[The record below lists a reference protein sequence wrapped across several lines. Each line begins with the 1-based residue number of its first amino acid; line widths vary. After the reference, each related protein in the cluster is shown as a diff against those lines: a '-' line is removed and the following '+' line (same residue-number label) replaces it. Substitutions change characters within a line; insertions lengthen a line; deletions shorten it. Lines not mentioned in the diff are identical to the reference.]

1 MDSTPNSS
9 NNGDNSDYRDRVNE
23 EFKTPIRKGTEGL
36 RKAIAEIVADPA
48 VPKEDWLVEARAAR
62 ADHQVDYDVDD
73 DWLRLRLEEAQ
84 QALSDERANA
94 VRGDS
99 KFSVR
104 KVKDVMPGF
113 IKDGMLHMLNA
124 EQGAGKSCFILGLFR
139 ALTSGEQTASF
150 LNVEVNS
157 STNWR
162 LFLIAPDMPK
172 ESWALPLANYGFATA
187 TGQVEDEIEFLH
199 LDKRVALL
207 ACQDTGYSL
216 SKAHIEEYR
225 QMALDSVARGERPLF
240 AFDSYSTLV
249 ANFQQMEEINAQFAQ
264 PLQDL
269 QKAMSGTGATVIVLH
284 HTAKSGIGSVV
295 SSGSGTNR
303 LGRIP
308 DVIIT
313 MEAAG
318 KHSDRLF
325 LSSRKRVTPTSL
337 IIEQDFDAGQWI
349 CHGDAN
355 EARALR
361 DLIGKIAALK
371 GPQEKIYEWAQQRW
385 ENQGKPF
392 SIDDVT
398 HLIERSKQAARN
410 HVRKMEADGV
420 IYQCDSEPTISK
432 PRALFLPAEYRGQWT
447 LTTIDNQLT
456 TPAETGE
463 SPAPQALTTKTTK
476 ESSQARHIIPCHPVD
491 SQVSYQGRVWTVRE
505 INLATGMH
513 TIYRSP
519 GITKSD
525 LRMMDLEPFIDP
537 DEEL

>member
-1 MDSTPNSS
+1 MDSLREHAKEVVQTLPETDWMAAMRNQSAHLEIEQDVRDEELHDFLS
-9 NNGDNSDYRDRVNE
+9 QAEQSLNDDSD
-23 EFKTPIRKGTEGL
+23 
-36 RKAIAEIVADPA
+36 
-48 VPKEDWLVEARAAR
+48 
-62 ADHQVDYDVDD
+62 
-73 DWLRLRLEEAQ
+73 
-84 QALSDERANA
+84 NA
-94 VRGDS
+94 VQGGS
-99 KFSVR
+99 TFSVR

-113 IKDGMLHMLNA
+113 IKEGMLHMLNA

-139 ALTSGEQTASF
+139 ALVSDEQTASF
-150 LNVEVNS
+150 LNVEVDA

-162 LFLIAPDMPK
+162 LFLVAPDMPK

-187 TGQVEDEIEFLH
+187 TGQVENEIEFLE
-199 LDKRVALL
+199 LDQRVALL

-216 SKAHIEEYR
+216 SKAHIAEYR

-249 ANFQQMEEINAQFAQ
+249 ANFKHMEEISALFAQ

-284 HTAKSGIGSVV
+284 HTSKGGIERVV

-308 DVIIT
+308 DVIIS

-318 KHSDRLF
+318 KHTERLF
-325 LSSRKRVTPTSL
+325 LSSRKRVTPTNL
-337 IIEQDFDAGQWI
+337 IIEQDFDAGEWT

-361 DLIGKIAALK
+361 ELIGKIASLK
-371 GPQEKIYEWAQQRW
+371 GPQEKVYEWAQQRW
-385 ENQGKPF
+385 ENQGLPF
-392 SIDDVT
+392 STEDVK
-398 HLIERSKQAARN
+398 HLIERSVQTARN

-420 IYQCDSEPTISK
+420 IYQCDQKETVTTPL
-432 PRALFLPAEYRGQWT
+432 PLYLPAEYRQQWGVRKHGKGQE
-447 LTTIDNQLT
+447 
-456 TPAETGE
+456 TPAESAKSTAAQEYERYERHE
-463 SPAPQALTTKTTK
+463 STQAH
-476 ESSQARHIIPCHPVD
+476 QIVPCRAVD
-491 SQVSYQGRVWTVRE
+491 SQVTYEGKVWTVKE

-513 TIYRSP
+513 TIHRPP
-519 GITKSD
+519 GLTKSD

>member
-1 MDSTPNSS
+1 MHSTGSSSSSGDNTDNRAPFQRAMDSLRDHAETVVQSLPETDWMAAMRNQSAHLEIEQDVRDVELRDFLSQAEQRLS
-9 NNGDNSDYRDRVNE
+9 NETS
-23 EFKTPIRKGTEGL
+23 
-36 RKAIAEIVADPA
+36 
-48 VPKEDWLVEARAAR
+48 
-62 ADHQVDYDVDD
+62 
-73 DWLRLRLEEAQ
+73 
-84 QALSDERANA
+84 NA

-104 KVKDVMPGF
+104 KVKDIMPGF

-139 ALTSGEQTASF
+139 ALVSDEQTASF
-150 LNVEVNS
+150 LNVEVDS

-207 ACQDTGYSL
+207 ACQDTGYSF

-249 ANFQQMEEINAQFAQ
+249 ANFQQMEEISAQFAQ

-337 IIEQDFDAGQWI
+337 IIEQDFDAGQWV

-420 IYQCDSEPTISK
+420 IYQCDSEPTIGK
-432 PRALFLPAEYRGQWT
+432 PRALFLPAEYREQWT
-447 LTTIDNQLT
+447 LTTIDNYMT
-456 TPAETGE
+456 TRAKTGE
-463 SPAPQALTTKTTK
+463 PPAPQALTTNATK
-476 ESSQARHIIPCHPVD
+476 ETPQARHIIPCHPVD
-491 SQVSYQGRVWTVRE
+491 SQVSYQGKVWTVRE

-525 LRMMDLEPFIDP
+525 LRMMDLEPFIDE
-537 DEEL
+537 DEVL